1 MGMVLRGSK
10 PSDRGMLPSRGMF
23 PSRIL
28 PSELRCMGVTIGF
41 SICNCGLPDAPSPA
55 LPRSGCPNFVQPGRS
70 FRSIVDLSLTD

>member
-10 PSDRGMLPSRGMF
+10 PSDRGILPSRGM
-23 PSRIL
+23 L
-28 PSELRCMGVTIGF
+28 PSEDRCIGVTIGF
-41 SICNCGLPDAPSPA
+41 SICNCGLADAPSPA